1 MGCNQSKSGAVDTS
15 SMHLEEATTRS
26 QVKRHRNTMVDRVGS
41 KPSHPSFL
49 RVLFHVY
56 SLTPTLFDIHPCLLS
71 RLLPGLLSHANSD
84 VYSLTFTFSVPF
96 TFSVLLSN
104 QLSRLL
110 SLHDFHFYSHVCS
123 LTSALSRQLSHVYS
137 QVHSLISILS
147 SILSRLLSDM
157 LSRLLSCLVPHV

>member
-1 MGCNQSKSGAVDTS
+1 
-15 SMHLEEATTRS
+15 MHLEEATVRS
-26 QVKRHRNTMVDRVGS
+26 QVKRLRNTMVDRVGS

-84 VYSLTFTFSVPF
+84 VYSLTFTFSV
-96 TFSVLLSN
+96 LLSN

-137 QVHSLISILS
+137 QVYSLISILS
-147 SILSRLLSDM
+147 SILSRLLADM